1 MSLHDIL
8 LLRKS
13 RQKPSGVVSVVIGK
27 IPQIHRSEPFTVE
40 VAPGSNPAL
49 MDWRPLVGVWV
60 SIIHVDGD
68 WHLMDQTVEA
78 LTKAGAKLIGFVMA
92 GRAHL
97 LANFDDLKDEYRA
110 KELLV
115 NEWEAMCS

>member
-8 LLRKS
+8 ALRKAGK
-13 RQKPSGVVSVVIGK
+13 KPSGVVSVVIGK
-27 IPQIHRSEPFTVE
+27 IPQIHRGELLTVE

-60 SIIHVDGD
+60 SVIHVDGD

-78 LTKAGAKLIGFVMA
+78 LTKAGAKLIGFARA
-92 GRAHL
+92 GSAHL
-97 LANFDDLKDEYRA
+97 LANFDASKDEFRT